1 MRKALFGAILVAVA
15 VPATAKTMYMSP
27 YVDALAN
34 PARPADDRAKDAAR
48 KPEAVL
54 QFMGVKPGQHI
65 GDFVT
70 GGGYFSRILA
80 SAVGPTGKVYAFQ
93 PAEFIK
99 FKASYADAPN
109 GIHRGSSP
117 MPMASSAPFD
127 APAFPEKLDAIVTI
141 QNFHDLYLKPW
152 PAGEGDRAAA
162 ALYAALK
169 PGGVLVVVDHAA
181 AAGSGT
187 TASDSLHRIDPA
199 AVIAALTK
207 AGFKLEAR
215 DMLTFANAADPHTAS
230 VFDPSI
236 RGKTDQFML
245 RFRKA
250 R

>member
-15 VPATAKTMYMSP
+15 VQADAKPMAASSYAI
-27 YVDALAN
+27 ALAN
-34 PARPADDRAKDAAR
+34 TARPSEDRSKDAAR

-54 QFMGVKPGQHI
+54 AFMQIRPGQHV

-80 SAVGPTGKVYAFQ
+80 SAVGPKGKVYAFQ

-99 FKASYADAPN
+99 FKPSYADAPN
-109 GIHRGSSP
+109 TVVATFPNARGIIS
-117 MPMASSAPFD
+117 PFD
-127 APAFPEKLDAIVTI
+127 APAFPEKLDALVTI

-162 ALYAALK
+162 ALYATLK
-169 PGGVLVVVDHAA
+169 PGGVLVVVDHSA

-187 TASDSLHRIDPA
+187 SLSDSLHRIDPQ
-199 AVIAALTK
+199 AVVAVLTK
-207 AGFKLEAR
+207 AGFKLEAS
-215 DMLTFANAADPHTAS
+215 DYTTFANKADPRSAN

-245 RFRKA
+245 RFRK